1 MARTEQHAR
10 PSHKHCKAC
19 AKHAHAPYVRSET
32 ISNPKTNCLR
42 LIPGI
47 RCPVKQAALFPL
59 IRKTVGIS
67 NKEMRIILHRT
78 KNKRDFSWQTTRL
91 NQQNNSNDAV
101 AHIGTISILWNF
113 HTNPYQFSETTSG
126 NNSVTAPVKPQLRQI
141 TSCMARQHARPSH
154 KHCKPCAKHAHAPPP
169 RPCTRLHDFHLV
181 EFSHQPV
188 PV

>member
-1 MARTEQHAR
+1 MVSDKALWTTSWNTKVTALVKPQERQITSCRARAGQHAR

-32 ISNPKTNCLR
+32 ISNLKTSCLR

-67 NKEMRIILHRT
+67 NKEMQYYT
-78 KNKRDFSWQTTRL
+78 VSKSKRDLSWQTTRL
-91 NQQNNSNDAV
+91 NHQYNSKDAV

-113 HTNPYQFSETTSG
+113 HTNPYHPSAQQVETTG
-126 NNSVTAPVKPQLRQI
+126 WRCRWNLNYDKLRVKYVVWMYIMNI
-141 TSCMARQHARPSH
+141 T
-154 KHCKPCAKHAHAPPP
+154 
-169 RPCTRLHDFHLV
+169 
-181 EFSHQPV
+181 
-188 PV
+188 